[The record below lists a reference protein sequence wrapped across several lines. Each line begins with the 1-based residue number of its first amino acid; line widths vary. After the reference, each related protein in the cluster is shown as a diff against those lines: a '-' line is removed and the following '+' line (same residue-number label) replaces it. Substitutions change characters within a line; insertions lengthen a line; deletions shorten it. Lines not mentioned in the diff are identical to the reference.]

1 MRIDKDEL
9 AHFLKE
15 LKELSDKHNIY
26 IDSEGSQSTSLI
38 RGYAKEEYYYD
49 VDEYNSLLLEE
60 V

>member
-1 MRIDKDEL
+1 MQINKDEVKQ
-9 AHFLKE
+9 FLKE

-49 VDEYNSLLLEE
+49 TDEYNSLLLEDM
-60 V
+60 